1 MEGHPGT
8 LSHSICRIL
17 GTAGRGD
24 AGPKR
29 MKGSSQ
35 SSKSIASGKFLCGR
49 NECPQTFNYG
59 ENEQAAL
66 KGKQNEEPR
75 TVFPWMTFK
84 RKKRVKKKPQHLQK
98 RGKEVLTVY
107 RKMPSSQ
114 RALLAVLTR
123 QSFEMS
129 CANEMLF
136 VRTNL
141 NGDNSVFRANF
152 AALPTKSC
160 ILTKTSTVSA
170 AKKALSL
177 FKSY

>member
-17 GTAGRGD
+17 GTAGLGD
-24 AGPKR
+24 AGPKT

-35 SSKSIASGKFLCGR
+35 SRKSIASGKLLCGR
-49 NECPQTFNYG
+49 NEGPQTFNYG
-59 ENEQAAL
+59 EDEQAAL
-66 KGKQNEEPR
+66 KGKQNEEKH

-84 RKKRVKKKPQHLQK
+84 RKKRAKKKPQRMQK

-136 VRTNL
+136 VITNL
-141 NGDNSVFRANF
+141 NGDNSVFKANF
-152 AALPTKSC
+152 AALPKSC
-160 ILTKTSTVSA
+160 IVTKTSTVSA